1 MKTLKVIDRLKK
13 EHIVPIQ
20 DNQSIMEA
28 VRDNISISNWGQC
41 GGAMICASCHC
52 YVDKTNFTPASEN
65 EKETI
70 NDLGEDITPDSRL
83 GCQLY
88 LDKASESTEVLVK
101 IAQ

>member
-1 MKTLKVIDRLKK
+1 MKTLKVIDRSET
-13 EHIVPIQ
+13 EHIVPIN
-20 DNQSIMEA
+20 DHQSVMEA
-28 VRDNISISNWGQC
+28 VRNNISISNWGQC

-52 YVDKTNFTPASEN
+52 YVNKSNFSPASDN

-70 NDLGEDITPDSRL
+70 SDLGENITQDSRL

-88 LDKASESTEVLVK
+88 VDKISDSSEILVK